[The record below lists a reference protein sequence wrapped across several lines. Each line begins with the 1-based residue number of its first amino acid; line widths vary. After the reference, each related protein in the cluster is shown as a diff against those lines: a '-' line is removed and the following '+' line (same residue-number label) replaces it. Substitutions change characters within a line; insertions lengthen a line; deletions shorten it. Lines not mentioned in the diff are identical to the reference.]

1 MSEPFVHHK
10 FAGSVQVQA
19 KIGAKQ
25 AKARTSSLKMIEN
38 QGKMR

>member
-1 MSEPFVHHK
+1 MSEPLLHHK

-19 KIGAKQ
+19 KIDAKQ
-25 AKARTSSLKMIEN
+25 ANARTSSLKMIEN